1 MVRLA
6 LLLAVLCG
14 PAWAS
19 SDLKGDRAAVGAAME
34 RVDCAGGVELLIG
47 LNVAFTPPVDLEAE
61 ARERQDKAIARRVEA
76 LRPALATLGA
86 RVLQR
91 FEGRPALLVAT
102 DAGGL
107 RWLASSDLVGS
118 LHLVRT
124 QHDIEAPG
132 LRAIARRDGV
142 IRVVATTLAGQTD
155 AALAALAA
163 LGEDGVEVAS
173 RLETVPQAALRLTPG
188 ALDRLLA
195 IPFVCSVVEDRL
207 GFGN

>member
-1 MVRLA
+1 M
-6 LLLAVLCG
+6 
-14 PAWAS
+14 
-19 SDLKGDRAAVGAAME
+19 RAFAHI
-34 RVDCAGGVELLIG
+34 IG
-47 LNVAFTPPVDLEAE
+47 LELPAL
-61 ARERQDKAIARRVEA
+61 ARRFEA

-86 RVLQR
+86 RILQR

-107 RWLASSDLVGS
+107 RWLASSELVGS

-155 AALAALAA
+155 AALAAL
-163 LGEDGVEVAS
+163 GEDGVEVAS

-195 IPFVCSVVEDRL
+195 IPSVCSVVEDRL